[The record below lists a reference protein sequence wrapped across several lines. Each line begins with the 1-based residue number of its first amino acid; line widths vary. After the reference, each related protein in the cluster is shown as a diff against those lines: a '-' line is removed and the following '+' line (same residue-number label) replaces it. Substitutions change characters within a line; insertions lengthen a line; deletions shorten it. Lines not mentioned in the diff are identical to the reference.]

1 VHAQNTSGT
10 TDVAPDDDLARYAWS
25 RGRQLRVLLVS
36 VVVAATVV
44 VTVAAG
50 GRLFAKVPASVTEA
64 PAIAPG
70 VFQATPAQI
79 ADLTI
84 EPVRQMVFR
93 TEHLT
98 EGKIALNGDKTTQ
111 VFSPYS
117 GRVVKVMVALGETVH
132 EGTPLLAV
140 AASEFVQ
147 GQNDLINAVALFN
160 LAQANARRKQA
171 LYEAKG
177 GSLQDW
183 QQAQADLVN
192 AENALASVRNRLRI
206 LGKKDDEIAKMEHA
220 QTIDPVAYVLAP
232 ISGVVTDRQVGP
244 GQYIQSGAATPVYTI
259 GDMSTVWMVANVR
272 EADAPYVKAGEPVQ
286 VRVLALP
293 DRVFNAHLTYVAP
306 AVDPVTRRLAVHAQI
321 SNSEG
326 LLKPEMFAT
335 FSIASGVESHALA
348 VPSEAVVYEGDTARV
363 WVAGTRDTLELR
375 SIHVGRGGHGMVE
388 VLSGLAA
395 TDKVVTSGSL
405 FIDRAAKH
413 E

>member
-1 VHAQNTSGT
+1 L
-10 TDVAPDDDLARYAWS
+10 DDNDLARYAWS
-25 RGRQLRVLLVS
+25 SGRQIR
-36 VVVAATVV
+36 VVAIAVAS
-44 VTVAAG
+44 VAAVVIAVATG
-50 GRLFAKVPASVTEA
+50 DRLFAKVPAVVSATPVAE
-64 PAIAPG
+64 PG
-70 VFQATPAQI
+70 TFQATHAQM

-93 TEHLT
+93 TEHVT

-117 GRVVKVMVALGETVH
+117 GRVVKVLVALGETVH

-177 GSLQDW
+177 GSLQDS

-192 AENALASVRNRLRI
+192 AANALASVRNRLRI
-206 LGKKDDEIAKMEHA
+206 LGKKDDEIEKMEHA
-220 QTIDPVAYVLAP
+220 QSIDPVTYVLAP
-232 ISGVVTDRQVGP
+232 IGGVVTDRQVGP

-259 GDMSTVWMVANVR
+259 GDLSTVWMVANVR
-272 EADAPYVKAGEPVQ
+272 ENDAPYVNRGQPVE

-306 AVDPVTRRLAVHAQI
+306 AVDPVTRRLTVHAQI
-321 SNSEG
+321 ANPEG

-335 FSIASGVESHALA
+335 FTIASAVGSQVLA
-348 VPSEAVVYEGDTARV
+348 VPGEAVVYEGDTARV
-363 WVAGTRDTLELR
+363 WVAGADDTLALH
-375 SIHVGRGGHGMVE
+375 SIRVGRGSHGMVE
-388 VLSGLAA
+388 VLSGLTP

-405 FIDRAAKH
+405 FIDRAAKR